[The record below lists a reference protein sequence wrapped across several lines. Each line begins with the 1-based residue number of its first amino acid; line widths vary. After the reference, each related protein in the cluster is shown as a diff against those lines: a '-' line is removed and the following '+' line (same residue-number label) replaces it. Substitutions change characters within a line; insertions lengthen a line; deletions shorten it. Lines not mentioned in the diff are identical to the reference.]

1 MTLMEVDEGTV
12 LISPSG
18 KRWTCIEIFRGSM
31 HRYRFRS
38 DAGAT
43 RQMYYREF
51 ANWKKEP
58 K

>member
-1 MTLMEVDEGTV
+1 MAVEVGTV

-31 HRYRFRS
+31 HHYRFRS

-51 ANWKKEP
+51 ANWKKEESE
-58 K
+58 